1 MNSIYAYSQYKI
13 NDEYNFPV
21 KQGSKEWGQ
30 FESVEKRLAVL
41 QIPDLVLSK
50 ISTEGLLE
58 TCLAFPYLTDILF
71 CDDYQKGFEALSAEF
86 NGFQELLRRRD
97 ITKALLKKY
106 ETLNSSFTNVRLK
119 ENIEQGRFS
128 FRHFA
133 LEFMLTQDIVLK
145 NLNSEQKKQLFLLTS
160 ECKKTKNRFP
170 DLFSDLNA
178 LPIKLLYAKIIMSD
192 PEFIF
197 ENAEQKQVLSDFIKA
212 PVHIDQRIIDNIE
225 NYINT
230 NYK

>member
-1 MNSIYAYSQYKI
+1 MNSIYAYSQHKI

-21 KQGSKEWGQ
+21 KQGSKEWEQ
-30 FESVEKRLAVL
+30 FESVEKRLAAL
-41 QIPDLVLSK
+41 QIPDLVLAK

-71 CDDYQKGFEALSAEF
+71 CDNYQKGFEALSAEF
-86 NGFQELLRRRD
+86 NGFQELLRRKD
-97 ITKALLKKY
+97 ITNVLLKKY
-106 ETLNSSFTNVRLK
+106 ENLNSSFTDVRLK
-119 ENIEQGRFS
+119 ESIEQGRFS

-160 ECKKTKNRFP
+160 ECKKAKSRFP
-170 DLFSDLNA
+170 ELFGDLNA
-178 LPIKLLYAKIIMSD
+178 LPAKLLYAKIIVSD
-192 PEFIF
+192 PEFKF
-197 ENAEQKQVLSDFIKA
+197 ESVEQKQVLSDFIKA

-225 NYINT
+225 NYLSINY
-230 NYK
+230 N